1 MAEANIDIDEDL
13 REALEQ
19 RKPRY
24 DEQGRRVSPING
36 LPPPEGTP
44 FKKGHDPRRFVPGG
58 NHRRMTLAEHARK
71 LTHKGLKVI
80 EMVLDGVD
88 DEGNRTDYPIKDRV
102 RAAEIVFDRGY
113 GRSVSVVDMKVV
125 SEAETDVTRIK
136 TVELMRLLSEAK
148 NAGMLDQ
155 GVLDALPSEDGSFA
169 VRQPVRTDEDSASD

>member
-1 MAEANIDIDEDL
+1 MVVE
-13 REALEQ
+13 
-19 RKPRY
+19 
-24 DEQGRRVSPING
+24 
-36 LPPPEGTP
+36 
-44 FKKGHDPRRFVPGG
+44 
-58 NHRRMTLAEHARK
+58 
-71 LTHKGLKVI
+71 VI
-80 EMVLDGVD
+80 D
-88 DEGNRTDYPIKDRV
+88 DEGNRTEYPIKDRV

-136 TVELMRLLSEAK
+136 TVELMRLLAEAK